1 MRRNLS
7 LLAFV
12 LSLISMAAFAQT
24 STMDSAKEKNVQI
37 TQGPS
42 ITNITGTTATI
53 NWTTDKK
60 AANHVKYRVAN
71 GAWKSAYTA
80 GGSTNHSAQLTG
92 LQPSQTV
99 DWQILT
105 QDGDVRTSGQFQTA
119 STATGTAPDVN
130 ASTGA
135 NNSGTNSASA
145 SHVPLYRGDNP
156 NNKGEHVYTTNQS
169 EITAAGWTPVG
180 TVGYVAS
187 SQQSGTEPLYRILRS
202 NGDHFYTTSAQERDS
217 VLSQGGKDEGTVGY
231 IATTQQ
237 PGTTPLYRLYNP
249 TSGMHLYTTNPG
261 DLAAAAAQ
269 GYHQEQI
276 TGYLFQ
282 S

>member
-12 LSLISMAAFAQT
+12 LSLFSLAAFAQT
-24 STMDSAKEKNVQI
+24 SPMDSAKEKNVNI
-37 TQGPS
+37 TQGPT
-42 ITNITGTTATI
+42 ITNITGTTATV

-92 LQPSQTV
+92 LQPGQAV

-130 ASTGA
+130 AS
-135 NNSGTNSASA
+135 NSGSSSATTSGTHVPVYRYDGSNGTHLYTTTQQSVANATQAPTGFAVA
-145 SHVPLYRGDNP
+145 SNQESGTVPLYHLVGPNGDN
-156 NNKGEHVYTTNQS
+156 VYTQDTNERTS
-169 EITAAGWTPVG
+169 LISRGYKDEG
-180 TVGYVAS
+180 TLGYVAS
-187 SQQSGTEPLYRILRS
+187 SQQP
-202 NGDHFYTTSAQERDS
+202 
-217 VLSQGGKDEGTVGY
+217 GTV
-231 IATTQQ
+231 
-237 PGTTPLYRLYNP
+237 PLYRLYN
-249 TSGMHLYTTNPG
+249 SSNGIHFYTTQPNEVAG
-261 DLAAAAAQ
+261 LSGQ
-269 GYHQEQI
+269 GFHQEGVA
-276 TGYLFQ
+276 GYVWTQ
-282 S
+282 